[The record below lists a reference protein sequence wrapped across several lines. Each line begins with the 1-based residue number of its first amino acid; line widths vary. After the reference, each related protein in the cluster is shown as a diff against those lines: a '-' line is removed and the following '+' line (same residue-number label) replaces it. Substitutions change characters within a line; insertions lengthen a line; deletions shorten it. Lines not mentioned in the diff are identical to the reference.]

1 MPNTYVALAT
11 QTLGSNVDDVTF
23 SGISGSYTDLMLVIV
38 AAEATANTNG
48 LRVRVGNNT
57 IDTGNN
63 YSNTYLTGTGTSAT
77 SNRESNN
84 SSIGA
89 AWQTAPSGNVGENV
103 TTFHFMN
110 YSNTT
115 TNKTILGRSNQAAQ
129 AVEATVG
136 LWRSTVAINTILV
149 RTSAGSGNQLKAGST
164 FSLYGIAN
172 ADQGSAKATG
182 GIITEDSTY
191 WYHTFGASG
200 AFIPKQSLTCD
211 VLVVAGGGGGG
222 SYRAGGGG
230 AGGLLLHSAQS
241 LTAISHTV
249 TVGAGGTG
257 ATQSGVFAV
266 GAVGTSGVNSQFHTL
281 TAATGGGRGG
291 APNGGTIGG
300 SGGSGGGSS
309 ADPVYV
315 NTPGG
320 AASPSGQGSAGG
332 TGQWGSPYYGAGGG
346 GGASAAGTAGSTS
359 TGGGAGGAGSLA
371 YSSWGLAT
379 GTGQNSSGTYYYA
392 GGGAGGEFTG
402 IASTT
407 AKSGGLGGGGSTVAT
422 TSATA
427 SNGGAG
433 TVNTGGGGA
442 GSVSTDNAGAMGN
455 GGAGGSGIV
464 IVRYA
469 K

>member
-1 MPNTYVALAT
+1 MPNTYTELAR
-11 QTLGSNVDDVTF
+11 QTLGTNVDDVTF
-23 SGISGSYTDLMLVIV
+23 SSISGSYTDLVLVIV

-48 LRVRVGNNT
+48 LRIRVGNNT

-103 TTFHFMN
+103 TIFHLMN

-115 TNKTILGRSNQAAQ
+115 TFKTVLGRSNQAAQ
-129 AVEATVG
+129 AAEATVG

-172 ADQGSAKATG
+172 ADQGAAKATG
-182 GIITEDSTY
+182 GIITEDSQY

-230 AGGLLLHSAQS
+230 AGGLNYFASQS

-249 TVGAGGTG
+249 TVGAGGSG
-257 ATQSGVFAV
+257 AAQTNVTAV
-266 GAVGTSGVNSQFHTL
+266 GAVGTSGVNSQFYTL
-281 TAATGGGRGG
+281 TAAAGGGRGG
-291 APNGGTIGG
+291 APNGGTIGA

-309 ADPVYV
+309 ADPSYA
-315 NTPGG
+315 NTPAG
-320 AASPSGQGSAGG
+320 AASPAGQGNAGG
-332 TGQWGSPYYGAGGG
+332 TGQWGTNYYGAGGG
-346 GGASAAGTAGSTS
+346 GGNTAAGGNGSSS
-359 TGGGAGGAGSLA
+359 TGGGAGGAGSSV
-371 YSSWGLAT
+371 YSSWGAVT
-379 GTGQNSSGTYYYA
+379 GTGHNVNGTYWYA
-392 GGGAGGEFTG
+392 GGGAGGAYSG
-402 IASTT
+402 IAG
-407 AKSGGLGGGGSTVAT
+407 SGAVAGGNGGGGSL
-422 TSATA
+422 A
-427 SNGGAG
+427 SYSTGQQVSGGAG
-433 TVNTGGGGA
+433 IANTGGGGA
-442 GSVSTDNAGAMGN
+442 GSVSIDTAGNMGN
-455 GGAGGSGIV
+455 GGNGGSGVV